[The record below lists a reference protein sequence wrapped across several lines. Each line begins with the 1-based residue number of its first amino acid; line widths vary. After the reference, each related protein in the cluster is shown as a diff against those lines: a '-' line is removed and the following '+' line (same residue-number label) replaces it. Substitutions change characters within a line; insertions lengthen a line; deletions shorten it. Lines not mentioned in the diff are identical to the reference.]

1 VLPGSVLSGN
11 QHRFSVCGFNVLFAA
26 RRFPTFICSCG
37 FGGILTIA
45 AMISAASGGISGLG
59 GFPVGTKEDLS
70 SFHAAIGALVISW
83 NRAESIL
90 KVLLI
95 ALCGA
100 NPKTWILT
108 AELGNVGLEN
118 ALKSAS
124 ADLAPEELKDHID
137 HAVEWFSR
145 LREFRNYYVHGI
157 NRIGIVND
165 EMVAFL
171 GQVSAKT
178 ALSWHEEY
186 LPVDRIIELDRQ
198 FADFISFASGIELH
212 LYAALKVET
221 RREPPLPPLPQMPPL
236 PDRMVKPRRYLQGGI
251 HPREERKSRAK
262 PGPQSRES

>member
-1 VLPGSVLSGN
+1 M
-11 QHRFSVCGFNVLFAA
+11 
-26 RRFPTFICSCG
+26 
-37 FGGILTIA
+37 IA
-45 AMISAASGGISGLG
+45 AASAGISGLEDLSM
-59 GFPVGTKEDLS
+59 GTKEDLS
-70 SFHAAIGALVISW
+70 AFHAAIGALVISW

-100 NPKTWILT
+100 SPKTWILT

-137 HAVEWFSR
+137 HAIEWFSR

-157 NRIGIVND
+157 GRIGIVND

-171 GQVSAKT
+171 GQISAKT
-178 ALSWHEEY
+178 ALAWHEEY
-186 LPVDRIIELDRQ
+186 LTVSRITMLDGQ
-198 FADFISFASGIELH
+198 VADFISFASGIELR
-212 LYAALKVET
+212 LYAALKVAT
-221 RREPPLPPLPQMPPL
+221 RRKQPLPPLPQMPPL

-251 HPREERKSRAK
+251 HPREERKNRSK
-262 PGPQSRES
+262 PGPQSRKS